1 MKKMKGFKNDC
12 TEETYVTHQNIKVS
26 TAIKIAKK
34 KRKKEKPAS
43 RTQHKASITRENF
56 TKDFPTR
63 AKKKKNICSPHQKI
77 KTITAITIT
86 KTSCTIY

>member
-1 MKKMKGFKNDC
+1 MKGFKNDC
-12 TEETYVTHQNIKVS
+12 AKETYVTHQNIKVS

-34 KRKKEKPAS
+34 NLKKKPAS
-43 RTQHKASITRENF
+43 RKEQGKHYKR
-56 TKDFPTR
+56 KLYKRFPTR